1 MNSNKDVTKVSR
13 VVLKISDLKRSIKFY
28 KEVVGLEVRKKEKN
42 LAYLSPDGIRDLV
55 ILKQPDNPK
64 PAPLGSTGLFHIAL
78 LLPRRENLAD
88 LWLHLQ
94 QHGRWL
100 SGASDHSVSEA
111 VYLEDPDGNGIE
123 IYADREGVPV
133 KKMGTERL
141 QVEDLLQHAT
151 ETSWRG
157 MPKETVMGHIHLE
170 VRDVSEAVEF
180 YRDCLGFELTAEM
193 GGSAAFMS
201 TGGYH
206 HHIGLNSWN
215 SLGGDAPPENAIG
228 LDRALISVPAQETLN
243 TIKKRLGKIVSS
255 KQEQQEPLVIKDPSG
270 NTLQLEVED

>member
-13 VVLKISDLKRSIKFY
+13 VVLKVSDLKRSIKFY

-64 PAPLGSTGLFHIAL
+64 HAQLGSTGLFHIAL

>member
-13 VVLKISDLKRSIKFY
+13 VVLKVSDLKRSIKFY

>member
-270 NTLQLEVED
+270 NTLQLELED